1 MVGWNQV
8 HGKGPVWGKVQG
20 QLKIR
25 VRHGQNQ
32 DEGHFKARRCQ
43 GQCEVQED
51 LQDHD
56 EIKKL
61 IIKVKFHIQGQIGGK
76 IMGL

>member
-1 MVGWNQV
+1 M
-8 HGKGPVWGKVQG
+8 
-20 QLKIR
+20 
-25 VRHGQNQ
+25 RHGQNQ